1 MALAWFIVRLL
12 AVTAGF
18 AALHYYLWWRL
29 CRDTT
34 EPGSRWRPTGAVII
48 GVLAL
53 FGLLARFLT
62 PSDAPLAVQA
72 AAGYPGLIWF
82 GLFLYLF
89 GLLVVGEALRF
100 ILIRRA
106 RRHMTEA
113 EIAADRADGFWHH
126 LRSILIR
133 LRLWPRPATPT
144 TANTSASPSESPD
157 PARAATDTTT
167 ANPVE
172 DPKSAPPASDV
183 RPQSPPADAGPT
195 HRPAEA
201 ILEHAASEQ
210 TPKPDASSTSHATPE
225 AGAAPTAHPSN
236 TSHGT
241 GQSRR
246 RLMSQAIGLS
256 ASALAVA
263 TVGHGLYEGY
273 RTPPLKPVTVN
284 LARLP
289 RQFDGYRIAVVGD
302 THFSAIRGRGYCE
315 RVVDQINRA
324 QADLIAFVG
333 DLASNEADQVRDATD
348 PLAGLQARDGT
359 FFVAGNAEHYVGADE
374 WYDRVEELGMIGLP
388 NTRVELPG
396 FDLAGVN
403 DLIVEQ
409 RHIDTETGPDFE
421 AALGDRDPS
430 RPVILLAHQPN
441 AVDRIADYGVDLQL
455 SGHTHGGQM
464 WPVHYASLI
473 RSGQLTGLEL
483 HGDTQVYVTN
493 GAGTNGPPI
502 RVGADADITVMTLRA
517 GSS

>member
-1 MALAWFIVRLL
+1 MAFAWFVVRLL
-12 AVTAGF
+12 AVTVGF

-29 CRDTT
+29 FRDTT
-34 EPGSRWRPTGAVII
+34 KPRSAWRPIGAVVL
-48 GVLAL
+48 GVLTVL
-53 FGLLARFLT
+53 GLLARMFA
-62 PSDAPLAVQA
+62 PSEAPMRLQELV
-72 AAGYPGLIWF
+72 GWPGWIWF
-82 GLFLYLF
+82 GIFMYLF

-100 ILIRRA
+100 VLIRRS
-106 RRHMTEA
+106 RRNMSEA

-133 LRLWPRPATPT
+133 LRLRRRPAAPLAAAAPAAAPPSDSTP
-144 TANTSASPSESPD
+144 
-157 PARAATDTTT
+157 AAT
-167 ANPVE
+167 P
-172 DPKSAPPASDV
+172 SAAAVPLP
-183 RPQSPPADAGPT
+183 
-195 HRPAEA
+195 
-201 ILEHAASEQ
+201 AASERIPN
-210 TPKPDASSTSHATPE
+210 TDPSNTSHAT
-225 AGAAPTAHPSN
+225 TPSGETEVIN
-236 TSHGT
+236 PGTTSHGT
-241 GQSRR
+241 GQTRR
-246 RLMSQAIGLS
+246 RVMSRAIGLS

-273 RTPPLKPVTVN
+273 RTPPLKPVTVD

-289 RQFDGYRIAVVGD
+289 PRFDGYRIAVVGD
-302 THFSAIRGRGYCE
+302 THFSAIRGREYCR

-348 PLAGLQARDGT
+348 PLARLQARDGAY
-359 FFVAGNAEHYVGADE
+359 FVSGNAEHYVGADE
-374 WYDRVEELGMIGLP
+374 WYDRVAELGMIGLP
-388 NTRVELPG
+388 NTRVELAG

-409 RHIDTETGPDFE
+409 RHIADETGPDFE
-421 AALGDRDPS
+421 AALGDRDPD
-430 RPVILLAHQPN
+430 RPVILMAHQPN
-441 AVDRIADYGVDLQL
+441 AVERIAGYGVDLQL

-473 RSGQLTGLEL
+473 RSGQLSGLEQ

-517 GSS
+517 AN